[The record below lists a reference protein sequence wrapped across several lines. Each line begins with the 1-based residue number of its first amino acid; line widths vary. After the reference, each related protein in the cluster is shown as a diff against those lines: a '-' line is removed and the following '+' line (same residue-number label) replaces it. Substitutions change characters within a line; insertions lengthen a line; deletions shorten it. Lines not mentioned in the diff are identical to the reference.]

1 MMNWDR
7 DELMI
12 ENFLDMRIACKE
24 EQMRRLKQ
32 EGWEI
37 LNLCRIGGERRYTMV
52 LPEPRD
58 LGYVFTKENAL
69 DRFRQLCRKGHR
81 EAEILPLLRK
91 VS

>member
-12 ENFLDMRIACKE
+12 ENYLDIRIACREGDMK
-24 EQMRRLKQ
+24 RLKGQ
-32 EGWEI
+32 GWEI
-37 LNLCRIGGERRYTMV
+37 LNLSRIGGERRYTMV

-69 DRFRQLCRKGHR
+69 DRFRQLCTSAHR
-81 EAEILPLLRK
+81 EAKYAPVLKR